1 MAVKTYSY
9 KKDKSKK
16 LSSHF
21 SVGEFASK
29 SGSTVYSDVVKV
41 DTVILDYLEKLYTVF
56 ECTKVIINS
65 GYRTAAHDKAVG
77 GNGNGTHV
85 LGKAVD
91 AVFYGKD
98 GKVIPSWKIC
108 CAAQDLGING
118 VAYISER
125 AVHLDNG
132 GRATAYRGDERYGT
146 NSVKGRD
153 FYSYFGKKKNQV
165 YTMLRPKVSVWDIK
179 GDKIRVNKNE
189 WITFDSLR

>member
-9 KKDKSKK
+9 AKDRSKK

-21 SVGEFASK
+21 SVGEFASA
-29 SGSTVYSDVVKV
+29 SGSKLYSDVVKV
-41 DTVILDYLEKLYTVF
+41 DTVILDFLEKLYTVF

-85 LGKAVD
+85 SGKAVD

-98 GKVIPSWKIC
+98 GAVIPSWKIC

-179 GDKIRVNKNE
+179 GDKVRVNKNE

>member
-9 KKDKSKK
+9 AKDRSKK

-21 SVGEFASK
+21 SVGEFASA
-29 SGSTVYSDVVKV
+29 SGSKLYSDVVKV
-41 DTVILDYLEKLYTVF
+41 DTVILDFLEKLYTVF

-77 GNGNGTHV
+77 GNGSGTHV
-85 LGKAVD
+85 SGKAVD

-108 CAAQDLGING
+108 CAAQDMKING

-132 GRATAYRGDERYGT
+132 GRATAYRGDERYGN
-146 NSVKGRD
+146 NSIAGRD
-153 FYSYFGKKKNQV
+153 FYKYFGKKKNEV

-179 GDKIRVNKNE
+179 GNKIRVNTNE

>member
-29 SGSTVYSDVVKV
+29 SGSKVYSDIIKV

-56 ECTKVIINS
+56 ECTKVIITS
-65 GYRTAAHDKAVG
+65 GYRTQEHDKAVG
-77 GNGNGTHV
+77 GSGSGMHV
-85 LGKAVD
+85 SGKAAD

-108 CAAQDLGING
+108 CAAQDMKING

-132 GRATAYRGDERYGT
+132 NRATAYRGDERYGT
-146 NSVKGRD
+146 NSIKGRD

-179 GDKIRVNKNE
+179 GDKIRVNTNQ
-189 WITFDSLR
+189 WITFSSLR